1 MPDLLTLK
9 VQWPLA
15 LLLLILPGCVLAL
28 GMRRRARGDPLTLPV
43 LSLWVVGMAG
53 LALAC
58 ARPSAEWIQ
67 SVPLDRLVIAID
79 SSGSMRADDVPP
91 SRIDQARAIARQLI
105 DAMPST
111 AMIGLVGMSA
121 NAALVQAPT
130 RRKEELHHALD
141 RLALQPGSA
150 LGSGLAMGLAH
161 LLPEA
166 RIDVEL
172 LTGGVSRR
180 SWASGAQADGATP
193 SPFGT
198 PDPPVEVGSRKD
210 AVLVVLAD
218 GESNVGPAP
227 AKIADIARLWGVRI
241 YAVGVG
247 TARGAVLRAEGVA
260 ARVRLEEQTLRDI
273 AAISGGEYYA
283 LADTG
288 TLGRIFSS
296 LSGRIGLERRQ
307 RSEIT
312 GWVSLFGA
320 LLLGAGALLSVARR
334 GRIL

>member
-1 MPDLLTLK
+1 MPDLLTLS

-15 LLLLILPGCVLAL
+15 LLLWLLPAL
-28 GMRRRARGDPLTLPV
+28 LLLLGLRRRRKGDPLSLPA
-43 LSLWVVGMAG
+43 LSLWILGMAC
-53 LALAC
+53 LVLAC

-67 SVPLDRLVIAID
+67 AVPLDRLVIAID

-91 SRIDQARAIARQLI
+91 SRIDQARSVAKQLI

-111 AMIGLVGMSA
+111 AMIGLVSMSA

-130 RRKEELHHALD
+130 RRKEELHTALD

-150 LGSGLAMGLAH
+150 LGSGLAMGMAH

-166 RIDVEL
+166 KIDVEL

-180 SWASGAQADGATP
+180 SWAANAQTDGATP
-193 SPFGT
+193 NPHGL

-227 AKIADIARLWGVRI
+227 AKIAEIARLWGLRV
-241 YAVGVG
+241 YTVGIG
-247 TARGAVLRAEGVA
+247 TTRGAVLRAEGIA

-273 AAISGGEYYA
+273 ATITGGEYYA
-283 LADTG
+283 LSEKDA
-288 TLGRIFSS
+288 LGRIFSS

-307 RSEIT
+307 RSEIS
-312 GWVSLFGA
+312 GWVA
-320 LLLGAGALLSVARR
+320 LLGAAVLSAGALLSVARR

>member
-1 MPDLLTLK
+1 MPDLLTLN

-15 LLLLILPGCVLAL
+15 LLLLILPGIVLAL
-28 GMRRRARGDPLTLPV
+28 GLRRRHKGDPLSRPSLA
-43 LSLWVVGMAG
+43 LWVLGMAV

-79 SSGSMRADDVPP
+79 SSGSMRADDVLP
-91 SRIDQARAIARQLI
+91 SRIDQARTIARQLI

-111 AMIGLVGMSA
+111 SMIGLVSMSA

-130 RRKEELHHALD
+130 RRKEELHTALE

-166 RIDVEL
+166 KIDVEH

-180 SWASGAQADGATP
+180 SWAANAQADGATP
-193 SPFGT
+193 SPYGV

-227 AKIADIARLWGVRI
+227 ARIAEIARLWGLRI
-241 YAVGVG
+241 YTVGVG

-260 ARVRLEEQTLRDI
+260 ARVKLEEQTLRDI
-273 AAISGGEYYA
+273 ASISGGEYYA
-283 LADTG
+283 LSEQAA
-288 TLGRIFSS
+288 LARIFSS

-307 RSEIT
+307 RSEISA
-312 GWVSLFGA
+312 WVA
-320 LLLGAGALLSVARR
+320 LLGAALLSAGALLSVARR